1 MAIALNHL
9 RCCWPIAGSLLL
21 ALLGGCGGG
30 GAKGTSQVAVK
41 VNDSEITAHQV
52 ELLSQREMAAR
63 PADQASAVT
72 RQVLDNLVE
81 QELAAQAARKAG
93 LDGTP
98 RVVQLMEI
106 AKREVFARAWQ
117 DQVGAQARG
126 ASSDEIDR
134 YYTEHPALFS
144 QRKIYALTETVVEV
158 EDATKIAALKA
169 RIEASVGAAKLGEA
183 LAVEGVRSSSRNLRA
198 TAEDL
203 PLAMLDKVAE
213 LRDGQSL
220 VVPRDGGL
228 RVLTVVS
235 SQPAKVERLAAKPM
249 IESYLVN
256 ERKVAL
262 IGEQMTTLRKSAAID
277 FKGPYAAQG
286 GGAASSAK

>member
-1 MAIALNHL
+1 MAGL
-9 RCCWPIAGSLLL
+9 LLL
-21 ALLGGCGGG
+21 AFLAGCGGG
-30 GAKGTSQVAVK
+30 ATKGTSQVAVK
-41 VNDSEITAHQV
+41 VNDGEITAHQV
-52 ELLSQREMAAR
+52 ELLSQRELATR
-63 PADQASAVT
+63 PADQAAAVT

-106 AKREVFARAWQ
+106 AKREVLARAWQ
-117 DQVGAQARG
+117 DQMGAQVRG

-134 YYTEHPALFS
+134 YFTEHPALFS
-144 QRKIYALTETVVEV
+144 NRKIYALTETVVDV
-158 EDATKIAALKA
+158 EDATKVAALKS
-169 RIEASVGAAKLGEA
+169 RIEASDGAAKLAEA
-183 LAVEGVRSSSRNLRA
+183 LAVDGVRSSSRNLRA

-203 PLAMLDKVAE
+203 PLAMLDKVAA

-256 ERKVAL
+256 ERKFAL
-262 IGEQMTTLRKSAAID
+262 IGEQMVTLRKSATID